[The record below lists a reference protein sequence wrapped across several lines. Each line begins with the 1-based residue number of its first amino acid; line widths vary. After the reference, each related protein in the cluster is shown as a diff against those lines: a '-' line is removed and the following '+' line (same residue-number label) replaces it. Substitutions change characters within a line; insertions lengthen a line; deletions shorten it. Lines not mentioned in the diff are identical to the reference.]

1 MSLGKDRTLARARR
15 LMKQRVSSDHLPP
28 TTAAKTT
35 SLARLSVPE
44 SSGHVLSLRRRAGG
58 TLASALRRP
67 RLDTGDLG
75 SAQVTLSCRSGIQST
90 SWNCRLAVTEHQLL
104 DENTAVCFEKIQIIA
119 NGPSCVSKNPSGFF
133 TLWFSV
139 TLI

>member
-1 MSLGKDRTLARARR
+1 
-15 LMKQRVSSDHLPP
+15 MKQRVSSDHLPP

-75 SAQVTLSCRSGIQST
+75 SAQVKRYHAEVGSNRLPGIV
-90 SWNCRLAVTEHQLL
+90 A
-104 DENTAVCFEKIQIIA
+104 
-119 NGPSCVSKNPSGFF
+119 
-133 TLWFSV
+133 
-139 TLI
+139 